1 MVIAVGY
8 EKDGVSSKST
18 VRDETVK
25 LQLLLLKVSVT
36 VGCAL
41 GPWQSS
47 RYRRNVAC
55 VSH

>member
-41 GPWQSS
+41 SGLG
-47 RYRRNVAC
+47 RARATVAT
-55 VSH
+55 